1 MNQIFN
7 KLATETVLKQS
18 KATNSIEIHPPFR
31 YLFFFFFLSVK
42 PVLSYFFFSLYRNLN
57 SITLSLATSFAL
69 PGGL

>member
-1 MNQIFN
+1 MLEMNQIFN

-31 YLFFFFFLSVK
+31 YLFFFFLPVK

-57 SITLSLATSFAL
+57 SIALATSFAL
-69 PGGL
+69 PGRL